1 MNSSA
6 VRVLYEAMKSPYN
19 SYDFAR
25 NDSFNY
31 QNVLE
36 RLIHTTISDRSLVS
50 DDCVPLLVELFDII
64 SKQ

>member
-6 VRVLYEAMKSPYN
+6 IRVLYEAMKSPYN
-19 SYDFAR
+19 SYDFAK

-36 RLIHTTISDRSLVS
+36 KLIHTTISDRTLVS
-50 DDCVPLLVELFDII
+50 DDCVPLLKGLFDVI
-64 SKQ
+64 SNK